1 MFSLLRPLALATVVL
16 FFVVSLCGAAES
28 TDNLFGSARGYLHPS
43 LDLGA
48 EYTDNYK
55 QTAKNK
61 KSNWQTSISPGFWV
75 ALPSTDTKTFVIDT
89 ANSSPGGHGVSRFQE
104 PDYKGFQGSL
114 MYDADILFNDNH
126 SSDNMT
132 KHRGQGLLQYSFAS
146 GLAIEVSDV
155 YKKDA
160 DAFSDNFSGD
170 LAEYDSNL
178 ATAIVF
184 YNVSPKLKFRV
195 GYSNFNLD
203 YTSGFNVDFK
213 ERTDDRVSTFALYR
227 ILPKTELFV
236 QYDYIDIDYD
246 KDILADATDQHV
258 FVGVKFDSNARIS
271 GYAKV
276 GYGHYD
282 ADLSN
287 NLIFDDEIFEDFIGD
302 ASLRY
307 AFWDSSSVTLNAKQA
322 VDVTDTRGYANVLES
337 GVGLSLSH
345 KLTHKIGVRL
355 SVEYKEDQYRVDSS
369 KDGRKD
375 ENRITG
381 LSGSYALND
390 WCTLGMNYTY
400 TDRDSDEDINDYDEN
415 LLMFSASAR
424 L

>member
-1 MFSLLRPLALATVVL
+1 MFSLLRPLALATIVL
-16 FFVVSLCGAAES
+16 FFAASLCSASES
-28 TDNLFGSARGYLHPS
+28 ADNLFGSARGYLHPS

-55 QTAKNK
+55 QSAKNK

-160 DAFSDNFSGD
+160 DDYADSVSDE
-170 LAEYDSNL
+170 LAEYESNL

-236 QYDYIDIDYD
+236 QYDHIDIDYD

-282 ADLSN
+282 ADIAN
-287 NLIFDDEIFEDFIGD
+287 NDTFEDFIGD
-302 ASLRY
+302 ASLNY
-307 AFWDSSSVTLNAKQA
+307 AFWGKSSVTLNAKQA

-337 GVGLSLSH
+337 GVGLILSH
-345 KLTHKIGVRL
+345 QLTHNIGVRL
-355 SVEYKEDQYRVDSS
+355 RVEYKEDQYRVDSS
-369 KDGRKD
+369 NDGRKD
-375 ENRITG
+375 EDRITG

-390 WCTLGMNYTY
+390 WCTLAMNYTY
-400 TDRDSDEDINDYDEN
+400 TDRDSDVDINDYDEN
-415 LLMFSASAR
+415 LLMFTASAKF
-424 L
+424 